1 MTTLSG
7 MTVNERL
14 VATGRMELWDDA
26 VRAGDRSAMI
36 ALLRRIAVPNP
47 QNVADAVL
55 ADPAFYGFAL
65 A

>member
-14 VATGRMELWDDA
+14 VATGRMELWNDA

-55 ADPAFYGFAL
+55 ADPAFYGFAP

>member
-55 ADPAFYGFAL
+55 ADPAFYGFAP